1 MLYRLLIFLRLLIFT
16 FFAMI
21 LNKETIFNFFK
32 VFASF
37 IHDFSKRIYLVLVF
51 TMLYLHLI
59 FLFLMI
65 WLLVELN
72 QGKTGVFLFFLNLFF
87 WLISFDYILKSLYKH
102 RVYTLILMY
111 ANSTILNTT
120 VKIILVVTCLSL
132 IPFTPI

>member
-1 MLYRLLIFLRLLIFT
+1 MLYRLLIFLWLLIFT
-16 FFAMI
+16 CFAMI

-37 IHDFSKRIYLVLVF
+37 IHEFSKRIYLILVF
-51 TMLYLHLI
+51 TMLHLHLL

-65 WLLVELN
+65 WLLIELN
-72 QGKTGVFLFFLNLFF
+72 WDKIRVFLFFFNLFF